1 MGTEYR
7 LVTERPAYQDGHFR
21 DTIDQRVY
29 PKRDYDH
36 ARKSLTDWH
45 RDMERYESVG
55 LAPWHAH
62 IETREVTD
70 WERVDFTEAE
80 AVPI

>member
-7 LVTERPAYQDGHFR
+7 LVTERPVYQDGRAAHE
-21 DTIDQRVY
+21 VY

-36 ARKSLTDWH
+36 ARKSLADWH
-45 RDMERYESVG
+45 RDMERYEAVG

-70 WERVDFTEAE
+70 WEPIDFKEPE
-80 AVPI
+80 AVPM

>member
-7 LVTERPAYQDGHFR
+7 LVTERPVHQDGRYAGDVKH
-21 DTIDQRVY
+21 VY
-29 PKRDYDH
+29 EKRSYDH
-36 ARKSLTDWH
+36 ARESLADWH
-45 RDMERYESVG
+45 RDMERYQSVG
-55 LAPWHAH
+55 LAPWHAY

-70 WERVDFTEAE
+70 WEPIDFTEAE

>member
-7 LVTERPAYQDGHFR
+7 LVTERPAHQYGPSVTPFR
-21 DTIDQRVY
+21 EVF
-29 PKRDYDH
+29 PKRSYDH
-36 ARKSLTDWH
+36 ARQSLMGWH
-45 RDMERYESVG
+45 RDMERYQSVG

-70 WERVDFTEAE
+70 WERVDYTEAE

>member
-7 LVTERPAYQDGHFR
+7 LVTERPAHQDGR
-21 DTIDQRVY
+21 YAGDVKQVY
-29 PKRDYDH
+29 EKRDYDH

-45 RDMERYESVG
+45 RDMERYEAGG

-62 IETREVTD
+62 IETREVTG